1 MVAAVRGVRSGRSG
15 SSAAAATITTPTP
28 QTIMKRILMPI
39 AAALAAFVLPGCLQQ
54 HSTITVNKDG
64 SGTIVEETTFGAQMA
79 AMMGALGGL
88 GGEEGGAAQPDPLKD
103 LADEG
108 KAKER
113 AASIGEGVTLDKI
126 EPIDVEGRKG
136 VRVTYK
142 FTDINKVKY
151 TSAMEDMGGEM
162 AENVPLPDGTE
173 KPVAKPMSFKYADG
187 TLTITNPDNPQP
199 AGDDKA
205 ADGEAADSGEPDA
218 EAIQAEAMAKAM
230 LSDMKVS
237 MKIVVPDGIA
247 ETNATH
253 VDGGTITLMD
263 IDFGKV
269 LGTPGLFTKMQQ
281 GDKNP
286 AAVAQALKE
295 VKGIKVEEKKEI
307 TVKVK

>member
-1 MVAAVRGVRSGRSG
+1 
-15 SSAAAATITTPTP
+15 
-28 QTIMKRILMPI
+28 MKRILMPI
-39 AAALAAFVLPGCLQQ
+39 VAALAAFVLPGCLQQ
-54 HSTITVNKDG
+54 HSTITLNKDG

-88 GGEEGGAAQPDPLKD
+88 GGEEGGAPAQPDPLKE

-113 AASIGEGVTLDKI
+113 AASLGEGVAVDKI

-142 FTDINKVKY
+142 FADINKVKY
-151 TSAMEDMGGEM
+151 TSAMENMGGEM
-162 AENVPLPDGTE
+162 AENVPLPEGTE
-173 KPVAKPMSFKYADG
+173 KPVAKPMLFKYADG
-187 TLTITNPDNPQP
+187 ALTITNPDDAQP
-199 AGDDKA
+199 ADGDKPAEGDA
-205 ADGEAADSGEPDA
+205 TQEDAPDA
-218 EAIQAEAMAKAM
+218 EAAQAEAMAKAM
-230 LSDMKVS
+230 LSDMKMS
-237 MKIVVPDGIA
+237 MKIVVPGGIA

-281 GDKNP
+281 GEKNP
-286 AAVAQALKE
+286 AAVAKALKE
-295 VKGIKVEEKKEI
+295 VKGVKVEEKKEI